1 MDKSLR
7 NYSKSSEYANKNI
20 RITSLNIRQGLGTI
34 VWEIKYIFYKWDLKI
49 AII

>member
-20 RITSLNIRQGLGTI
+20 RIKSLNIRQYVREL
-34 VWEIKYIFYKWDLKI
+34 VYE
-49 AII
+49 